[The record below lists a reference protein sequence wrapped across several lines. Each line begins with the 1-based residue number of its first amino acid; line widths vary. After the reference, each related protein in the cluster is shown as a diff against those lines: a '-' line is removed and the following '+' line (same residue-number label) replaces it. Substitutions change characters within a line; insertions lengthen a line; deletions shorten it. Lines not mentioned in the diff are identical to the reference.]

1 MISLADHKKSDTN
14 SINITPLIDVVF
26 ILLIFFLLTAN
37 TSRGI
42 VLDLPEASTGEN
54 VPVQSWEIAITK
66 DEKLLFN
73 GVEVKHNNLE
83 NILATAKKQ
92 DNSQR
97 LVVLKAHKEASVNA
111 FISVMDT
118 VRKTGFYNLVIA
130 TQIKANEH

>member
-1 MISLADHKKSDTN
+1 MINLIDHNTSDTS
-14 SINITPLIDVVF
+14 SINVTPLIDVVF

-54 VPVQSWEIAITK
+54 IQIKSWEIVINK
-66 DEKLLFN
+66 DESIIFN
-73 GVEVKHNNLE
+73 GVDIKNNSLE
-83 NILATAKKQ
+83 SILSTAKKQ
-92 DNSQR
+92 DDSQR
-97 LVVLKAHKEASVNA
+97 LVVLKAHKEASVNR

-130 TQIKANEH
+130 TSAIYY